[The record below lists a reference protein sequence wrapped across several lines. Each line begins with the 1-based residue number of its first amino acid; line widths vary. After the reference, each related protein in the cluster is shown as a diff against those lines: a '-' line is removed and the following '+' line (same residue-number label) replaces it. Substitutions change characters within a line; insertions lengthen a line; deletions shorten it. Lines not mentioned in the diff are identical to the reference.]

1 MMLNCGHC
9 IKTAHHALLMLVG
22 VLALELLAH
31 RVAELHVR
39 RWVVGWCAAW
49 RALEPLRAPSGRGRL
64 AKRFGGRAWLAHLV
78 YCGRGCA
85 HREREGASSGG
96 KEQCGA
102 SDGRICKE
110 GAKSSGEHPMAGC
123 KEEVLLLN
131 HMQHAGTQ
139 SRGAGLHHTRAGS
152 GRALLWTRATEHATC
167 ASVGTSP
174 GILVQ
179 SFWPLKSLKFEAKR
193 TSFWSARR

>member
-1 MMLNCGHC
+1 MDGRGTCRRLVHIELDLIELEHGLAQDEVLMLNCGHC

-64 AKRFGGRAWLAHLV
+64 AKRFGGRAWLAHLG
-78 YCGRGCA
+78 YYRRGCA

-102 SDGRICKE
+102 SDAGYARKE
-110 GAKSSGEHPMAGC
+110 QRAVVSIRWQDARKESS
-123 KEEVLLLN
+123 
-131 HMQHAGTQ
+131 
-139 SRGAGLHHTRAGS
+139 
-152 GRALLWTRATEHATC
+152 
-167 ASVGTSP
+167 
-174 GILVQ
+174 
-179 SFWPLKSLKFEAKR
+179 F
-193 TSFWSARR
+193 